1 MPNPPPFVQPPASPS
16 VKKPNKWPWLVG
28 CGCLTLLVI
37 VVAVATFGLYR
48 YQSLKDSLKI
58 THAEPSVT
66 PAQEHAAPSNARAPE
81 PRLSDKPAGWKTFDS
96 TRDKIGSGL
105 QPHFVAFSFS
115 YPPGFV
121 ATPQEDLFVVLEKRA
136 ANGKDVA
143 ESFSVSW
150 YETSDPDA
158 KKEDYKT
165 LQDLGKQWP
174 QQYPQYNCKEF
185 STFSLKVSGVIGVG
199 TTWEFTTRDRN
210 ATFVSAARSILVHP
224 AGQARGV
231 RLDEYGTWLD
241 SKVKSASDVGEN
253 DDLAAIRGTFKF
265 LETPNQSPTTRTP
278 EATTDSLF
286 EHFATPSEP
295 ANTAQNQQ
303 AIGIA
308 AAAWLRLVDA
318 DDYRGSF
325 AATAEQ
331 FRKDLTPEQWKTTLS
346 SMKNRFGALVS
357 RSDKVT
363 LETST
368 SVSDDGAQKVS
379 YVLKIQSTFAKT
391 AATEALTFVKEGRQ
405 WKVADYS
412 VETKSSR

>member
-1 MPNPPPFVQPPASPS
+1 MPNPPPFDQPPASPS
-16 VKKPNKWPWLVG
+16 AKKPNKWPWLVG
-28 CGCLTLLVI
+28 GGCFTLLVI
-37 VVAVATFGLYR
+37 VIGVGAFVFNR
-48 YQSLKDSLKI
+48 YQTLRDSLKV
-58 THAEPSVT
+58 TRVEPSVA
-66 PAQEHAAPSNARAPE
+66 PAQKND
-81 PRLSDKPAGWKTFDS
+81 RLAGWKTFDS

-253 DDLAAIRGTFKF
+253 DDLAAIRGTFRF
-265 LETPNQSPTTRTP
+265 LETPAQSPTTRTP

-286 EHFATPSEP
+286 EHFATPSEA
-295 ANTAQNQQ
+295 AN
-303 AIGIA
+303 
-308 AAAWLRLVDA
+308 
-318 DDYRGSF
+318 
-325 AATAEQ
+325 
-331 FRKDLTPEQWKTTLS
+331 
-346 SMKNRFGALVS
+346 
-357 RSDKVT
+357 
-363 LETST
+363 
-368 SVSDDGAQKVS
+368 
-379 YVLKIQSTFAKT
+379 
-391 AATEALTFVKEGRQ
+391 
-405 WKVADYS
+405 
-412 VETKSSR
+412 